1 MDLFSHD
8 QNEVRTLAW
17 HQKLIIPM
25 PETLTN
31 TGLHKFIP
39 ELALTNFKQ
48 SKSSEGRQLHFE
60 EIFLFFFF
68 LNSKLYIHL
77 VGLEPLTTVHP
88 ILIYGG
94 HLS

>member
-1 MDLFSHD
+1 
-8 QNEVRTLAW
+8 
-17 HQKLIIPM
+17 M

-60 EIFLFFFF
+60 EIFLFLF
-68 LNSKLYIHL
+68 LNSMIYIHL

-88 ILIYGG
+88 ILIDGG

>member
-1 MDLFSHD
+1 MDLFNHD
-8 QNEVRTLAW
+8 QKEIRTLAC

-60 EIFLFFFF
+60 EIFLFLF
-68 LNSKLYIHL
+68 LNSKIYIHL

-88 ILIYGG
+88 ILIDGG

>member
-1 MDLFSHD
+1 
-8 QNEVRTLAW
+8 
-17 HQKLIIPM
+17 M

-60 EIFLFFFF
+60 EIFLFLFF
-68 LNSKLYIHL
+68 NSKIYIHL

-88 ILIYGG
+88 ILIDGG